1 MSSIPVKGSITVS
14 PSILLRDPVRAD
26 MVQHIL
32 FRINNHM
39 DKFVEK
45 VGARV
50 GTDNYGDPPND
61 KSKLWDEHDWSYEG
75 QRDRG
80 IYQPSASCYKGT
92 LTRGDFT
99 LVASNNLFFYVDG
112 IQINLENGMKVDIAT
127 NTSLHSGIYD
137 YAKFVDGPWW
147 YDFDAWANQLIAATD
162 NEVRRRA
169 LIKLERDAY
178 TAGEVERKRLDL
190 EEAYFAA
197 KAKR

>member
-1 MSSIPVKGSITVS
+1 MSNS
-14 PSILLRDPVRAD
+14 PSILLPDPVRAD
-26 MVQHIL
+26 ILKDIL

-50 GTDNYGDPPND
+50 GTDDFGDSPNN
-61 KSKLWDEHDWSYEG
+61 KSKLWDEHNWVYEG

-80 IYQPSASCYKGT
+80 SYRDSAPSYKGT

-99 LVASNNLFFYVDG
+99 LVASNSFFFYVDG
-112 IQINLENGMKVDIAT
+112 IQLNLENGMKVDIAT
-127 NTSLHSGIYD
+127 STTLHSGLYD

-147 YDFDAWANQLIAATD
+147 NDFDAWANRLIAATD

-178 TAGEVERKRLDL
+178 KAGEVEKKRLDL